1 MGKRKVTWGEG
12 EGGGKGDDISMGR
25 DELQIRHFRGD
36 RRERTLVR
44 RRANIVPEFEFPRAE
59 HIVSDA

>member
-12 EGGGKGDDISMGR
+12 GGGGKGDDISMGR